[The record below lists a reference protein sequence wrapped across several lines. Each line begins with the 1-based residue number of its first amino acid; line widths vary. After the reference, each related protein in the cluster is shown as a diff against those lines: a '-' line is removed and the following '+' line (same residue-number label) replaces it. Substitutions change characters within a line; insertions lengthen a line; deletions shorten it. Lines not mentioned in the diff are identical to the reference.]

1 MTYLLAVVRFI
12 LTVIVALLLALLLTG
27 CTVGPKY
34 IKPTVATTPKYKE
47 EAPTSFNQSDQWQPA
62 RPGDQA
68 SRGNWWEIFGDSELN
83 KLEEQIE
90 GSNQDLKVAEAR
102 FREARAA
109 IRFSRASQFPT
120 VSTAPSAAYVKS
132 SDFSPNFPSKV
143 EESGKGDFV
152 LPFDLS
158 YELDLWG
165 RVRRNVAAA
174 REEAQATAADYET
187 AKLSLQA
194 ELAMDYFELRSAD
207 AQKQL
212 LDDTVKAYTDNV
224 QLTLNR
230 FKGGVAPKADVAQAQ
245 TQLDTTRVQDTDVTV
260 QRAEFEHAIAILI
273 GKPPAEFSLATAP
286 LNYQPPSTPIG
297 LPSELLQR
305 RPDIAAAE
313 RRVAEANEQIG
324 IARAAYFP
332 TVNLD
337 GTVGF
342 AGSQGSNWFSWPSGF
357 WAVGPALAE
366 TLLDAGRRRA
376 TSESARANFDAAVA
390 SYRQTSLTAFQE
402 VEDNVAALR
411 ILENETQQQQQAITS
426 SQESLQLFTN
436 RYKGGVDA
444 YLQVITAQTIELANE
459 RNAIDIMRRRLDAS
473 VLLIKA
479 LGGGWNVSNLP
490 TFGASSGRADDHQ
503 NVRGGS
509 TNLARSQCSGSQC
522 PPSEITAI

>member
-1 MTYLLAVVRFI
+1 MRPLFAVKRFLLTSGVAVLLV
-12 LTVIVALLLALLLTG
+12 LLLAG
-27 CTVGPKY
+27 CTVGPRY
-34 IKPTVATTPKYKE
+34 IKPAVPTSPTYKE
-47 EAPTSFNQSDQWQPA
+47 EAPDSFKELNQWQPA
-62 RPGDQA
+62 HPADQT
-68 SRGNWWEIFGDSELN
+68 SRGNWWAIFGDPDLN
-83 KLEEQIE
+83 KLEEQVA
-90 GSNQDLKVAEAR
+90 GSNQNLKVAEAR

-109 IRFSRASQFPT
+109 IRFNRASQFPT
-120 VSTAPSAAYVKS
+120 ISTAPSASYVKS
-132 SDFSPNFPSKV
+132 SDFSPSFPSKIQ
-143 EESGKGDFV
+143 EASKGDFV

-158 YELDLWG
+158 YEIDLWG
-165 RVRRNVAAA
+165 RVRRTVAAA

-187 AKLSLQA
+187 AKLSLEA

-212 LDDTVKAYTDNV
+212 LDDTVKAYTDNL

-260 QRAEFEHAIAILI
+260 QRAQFEHAIAILI
-273 GKPPAEFSLATAP
+273 GEPPAEFRLTTAP

-313 RRVAEANEQIG
+313 RRVAEANQQIG

-332 TVNLD
+332 TVTIG
-337 GTVGF
+337 GTAGF

-366 TLLDAGRRRA
+366 TLFDAGRRRA
-376 TSESARANFDAAVA
+376 TSESARANYDAAVA
-390 SYRQTSLTAFQE
+390 TYRQTSLTAFQE

-411 ILENETQQQQQAITS
+411 ILENEAQQQQQAVAS

-436 RYKGGVDA
+436 RYKGGVET
-444 YLQVITAQTIELANE
+444 YLQVIPAQPPEPANE
-459 RNAIDIMRRRLDAS
+459 RNAIDIQRHRLDAS

-479 LGGGWNVSNLP
+479 MGGGWNVSNLP
-490 TFGASSGRADDHQ
+490 VFGASS
-503 NVRGGS
+503 VRDY
-509 TNLARSQCSGSQC
+509 
-522 PPSEITAI
+522 